1 MTTSRTPTSPA
12 ADPFARAAESGPVA
26 AEGPRQFV
34 ADGALTGAGLPEHRL
49 ERVVER
55 RAFVSLKRAFL
66 EALEPATG
74 REAVWLREQVRLA
87 EMPLDL
93 WLLRSSAFEAL
104 AGPAG
109 KERRRSLRRA
119 LDTLFPD
126 SQPDSAFSPF

>member
-1 MTTSRTPTSPA
+1 MMAARTPVSPA
-12 ADPFARAAESGPVA
+12 ADPFARTPQSGPVP
-26 AEGPRQFV
+26 AEGPRHFV
-34 ADGALTGAGLPEHRL
+34 ADAALTGVGLPEHRL

-55 RAFVSLKRAFL
+55 RAFVSLKHAFL

-87 EMPLDL
+87 EVPLDL